1 MIGNWIVL
9 KIVPKEKNI
18 VPVQWNTHNN
28 KTLGTDNTI
37 ILMIRM
43 NNNKITTKYDNNT
56 FFQPYRAS
64 ISLPNSARRW
74 RIQAFAHCLKDLIKL
89 SVDGCIQY
97 TTIINGAFFITIEM
111 TFVFVHVFWVKC
123 RRQPVFARPAASLL
137 AILYPVRC
145 LGPKRYLTKGIWI
158 TCPHDVC

>member
-37 ILMIRM
+37 ILMIIM
-43 NNNKITTKYDNNT
+43 KNYKLITKSDNNT

-64 ISLPNSARRW
+64 TSLSNSARRW
-74 RIQAFAHCLKDLIKL
+74 HSQAFAHCFKDLIKL
-89 SVDGCIQY
+89 SVHGCIQY

-111 TFVFVHVFWVKC
+111 T
-123 RRQPVFARPAASLL
+123 
-137 AILYPVRC
+137 
-145 LGPKRYLTKGIWI
+145 
-158 TCPHDVC
+158 

>member
-43 NNNKITTKYDNNT
+43 KNNKINNK
-56 FFQPYRAS
+56 
-64 ISLPNSARRW
+64 I
-74 RIQAFAHCLKDLIKL
+74 
-89 SVDGCIQY
+89 
-97 TTIINGAFFITIEM
+97 
-111 TFVFVHVFWVKC
+111 
-123 RRQPVFARPAASLL
+123 
-137 AILYPVRC
+137 
-145 LGPKRYLTKGIWI
+145 
-158 TCPHDVC
+158 